1 MNGKARVW
9 LDDQILIDE
18 DSNESGNKS
27 LQANTPYKLKVEYS
41 HTTGESGMF
50 LRWNGSS
57 SNNVIHADFLTPSA
71 EVLLVS
77 NTSTAK
83 EIPQEFSLRQNYPNP
98 FNPTTNIDYTLP
110 HAGAVTLSVF
120 NTLGQEVGVLVQGTQ
135 VAGTHQVQFDGT
147 QLTSGT
153 YFYQLDFEGQSRV
166 RSFLL
171 LK

>member
-1 MNGKARVW
+1 M
-9 LDDQILIDE
+9 
-18 DSNESGNKS
+18 
-27 LQANTPYKLKVEYS
+27 
-41 HTTGESGMF
+41 
-50 LRWNGSS
+50 
-57 SNNVIHADFLTPSA
+57 IHADFLTPSA

-98 FNPTTNIDYTLP
+98 FNPTTNIEYTLP
-110 HAGAVTLSVF
+110 RAGALTLSVF

>member
-1 MNGKARVW
+1 
-9 LDDQILIDE
+9 
-18 DSNESGNKS
+18 
-27 LQANTPYKLKVEYS
+27 
-41 HTTGESGMF
+41 MF